1 MCPGYQTLA
10 VDLHTHSVFS
20 DGMVWPDI
28 RVQESDRDG
37 LALMAVTEHLEYQ
50 PRAEDIPHP
59 DRNRSFVLA
68 RDHARSQGSDL
79 IVVNGAE
86 ITRDLGFDWSPRAAS
101 PETDPRSA
109 ITLRHVL
116 NMSSGLYPVDN
127 AKLEY
132 ATGSGLAYWA
142 GASSTHGARNR
153 GLIREPGTSWD
164 YENYDYVARRVCQ

>member
-1 MCPGYQTLA
+1 MIRVIALLATLAVWMSVAARAVDSSRLIQFRDVPGYQTLA

-28 RVQESDRDG
+28 RVQESNGDG

-86 ITRDLGFDWSPRAAS
+86 ITG
-101 PETDPRSA
+101 TC
-109 ITLRHVL
+109 H
-116 NMSSGLYPVDN
+116 
-127 AKLEY
+127 
-132 ATGSGLAYWA
+132 
-142 GASSTHGARNR
+142 
-153 GLIREPGTSWD
+153 PGT
-164 YENYDYVARRVCQ
+164 